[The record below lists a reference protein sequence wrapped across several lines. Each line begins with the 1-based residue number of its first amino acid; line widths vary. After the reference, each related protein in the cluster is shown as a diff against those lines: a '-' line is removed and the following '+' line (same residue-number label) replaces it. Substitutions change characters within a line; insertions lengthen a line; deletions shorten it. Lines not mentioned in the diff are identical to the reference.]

1 MDELKLIKKCEES
14 TKFVDAYADM
24 DTNMSLYNLD
34 SYTMLDYKGNA
45 VPRVDNVT
53 LPAIAT
59 FADRVMTI
67 AGGVIP
73 QIKVKSK
80 KMEDET
86 KINVQNFLYGAFD
99 EANAF
104 LAKMGRQ
111 PFHLKLAEYGAL
123 KKVVALRVV
132 VSQEGEKVRF
142 GLIPID
148 PRYMTY
154 RMGPDGIIWAAHK
167 MTRDAEDIYVE
178 YGGDIK
184 GAEAEVLDFWSA
196 DENVV
201 YIKGKEQLR
210 QKNEFGY
217 PPFVIVPIENSIYKN
232 IKSIYNEMN
241 KTATILKSTSIQSLR
256 AGVQVHTHGRG
267 DDIGY
272 PETGTVSEFDID
284 EPGFRAVQLPDVYQ
298 ATAFIWQI
306 ESSEF
311 QRGSYAYIEY
321 GGLEFPLSS
330 LAIGQLK
337 EGRDQILFP
346 LLQALTSCYRQ
357 TCDMM
362 IKQFKKGG
370 FKAELGEDELIS
382 TYTASD
388 LPDPG
393 RDCNIKFVFKT
404 TVVAEQG
411 AAYQMAN
418 IARDWLDE
426 DTIREEILKVDNA
439 KEMSDK
445 VWAERAFQLYP
456 ELAQYRM
463 AQALENLNM
472 KDEALLMQARLAS
485 PEMEEP
491 AGQMARRPAPP
502 ERPAVRSPMP
512 PEAVEGVPV
521 A

>member
-1 MDELKLIKKCEES
+1 MDELKLINKCEKSFIE
-14 TKFVDAYADM
+14 DYADM
-24 DTNMSLYNLD
+24 DVNMSLYNLD
-34 SYTMLDYKGNA
+34 SYTMKDYKGEA

-53 LPAIAT
+53 LPGIAT

-67 AGGVIP
+67 SGGVIP

-80 KMEDET
+80 KMEDEQ
-86 KINVQNFLYGAFD
+86 KVNVQNFLYGAFD
-99 EANAF
+99 EANA
-104 LAKMGRQ
+104 LLSKMGRQ
-111 PFHLKLAEYGAL
+111 PFHTKLAEYGAL
-123 KKVVALRVV
+123 KKLVALRVI

-142 GLIPID
+142 SLIPID
-148 PRYMTY
+148 PRYLTY
-154 RMGPDGIIWAAHK
+154 RMGVNGLIWAAPK
-167 MTRDAEDIYVE
+167 MTRDAEDIFSE
-178 YGGDIK
+178 YGEEIK
-184 GAEAEVLDFWSA
+184 GDTADVLDFWNSE
-196 DENVV
+196 ENVV
-201 YIKGKEQLR
+201 YIKGKEVLR
-210 QKNEFGY
+210 QTNEFGY
-217 PPFVIVPIENSIYKN
+217 PPFVIIPIDNSIYKN

-256 AGVQVHTHGRG
+256 AAMQIHTHGRG
-267 DDIGY
+267 DDAGY
-272 PETGTVSEFDID
+272 PESGSVTQFDPD
-284 EPGFRAVQLPDVYQ
+284 EPGFRAVQMPDVHQ

-346 LLQALTSCYRQ
+346 LLMALTSCYRQ

-362 IKQFKKGG
+362 IKQFKAGK

-382 TYTASD
+382 TYAASD

-463 AQALENLNM
+463 AEALKRLGK
-472 KDEALLMQARLAS
+472 KDEVLLMNARLES

-491 AGQMARRPAPP
+491 AGQIAKRPPP
-502 ERPAVRSPMP
+502 TERPATRPPQEERMP
-512 PEAVEGVPV
+512 
-521 A
+521 